1 MLDLQRWQQGDP
13 SQLANV
19 DYHYVVDGA
28 SMTLAECA
36 DVADYYIDVLKL
48 PVFAWPVLSTTP
60 LLHFRF
66 SVLVLTRGH

>member
-48 PVFAWPVLSTTP
+48 PVFAWPVTTP
-60 LLHFRF
+60 PHPIRF
-66 SVLVLTRGH
+66 FLFVVN